1 MSKNKKPLVD
11 DSKFVGDWEYFS
23 DPCDYDLW
31 KVRRKGNRKFGSG
44 ITVVNKKSAEE
55 LAILLDSGDAMAD
68 AIHIMADAIH
78 IKAENINRGLNRW
91 NELTENKNVTVKKG

>member
-11 DSKFVGDWEYFS
+11 DSKFIGDWEYFC

-31 KVRRKGNRKFGSG
+31 KVRRKGNRTFGSG

-55 LAILLDSGDAMAD
+55 LATLLDSGDAMAYAMAY
-68 AIHIMADAIH
+68 AIHVMDG
-78 IKAENINRGLNRW
+78 NTNRVLNRW
-91 NELTENKNVTVKKG
+91 DELTENHKVKRDIE

>member
-1 MSKNKKPLVD
+1 MTIPSSLAIGSILAILVIMTYGR
-11 DSKFVGDWEYFS
+11 FVAKEIES
-23 DPCDYDLW
+23 L
-31 KVRRKGNRKFGSG
+31 VRG
-44 ITVVNKKSAEE
+44 ITVVNEKSAEE
-55 LAILLDSGDAMAD
+55 LATLLDSGDAMAD

>member
-11 DSKFVGDWEYFS
+11 DSKFVGDWEYFC

-31 KVRRKGNRKFGSG
+31 KVRRKGNRTFGSG

-55 LAILLDSGDAMAD
+55 LATLLNAADIMSDALHLYTGNM
-68 AIHIMADAIH
+68 
-78 IKAENINRGLNRW
+78 LSRW
-91 NELTENKNVTVKKG
+91 DVLTENRKVKRDS